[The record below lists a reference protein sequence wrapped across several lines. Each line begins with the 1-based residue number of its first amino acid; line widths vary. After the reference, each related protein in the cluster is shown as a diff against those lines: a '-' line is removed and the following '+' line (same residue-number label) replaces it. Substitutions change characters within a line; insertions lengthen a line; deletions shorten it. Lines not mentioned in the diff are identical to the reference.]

1 MTLSTLQ
8 PHPLAQLPTLDFPPQ
23 AQLID
28 QTQQLLQVMGD
39 SLVVLVCRYAP
50 TFFLQ
55 GMAVNVPGMGHE
67 EELVAWNWK
76 TGQVLAVSIAH
87 YRLAS
92 VLMPHIADGAT

>member
-1 MTLSTLQ
+1 
-8 PHPLAQLPTLDFPPQ
+8 
-23 AQLID
+23 
-28 QTQQLLQVMGD
+28 MGD

-92 VLMPHIADGAT
+92 VLMPHLADGAT